1 MALRRKTEPPDNS
14 KAPVQEGPDREGLLA
29 ALGRLKP
36 ALRTGGA
43 IPELG
48 HIWFESGRASA
59 YDGGLGIR
67 LALDTGLTCGAPG
80 RPLMGLLGT
89 SALKQVTLEQEEA
102 DLLVRLGKSK
112 TKLKV
117 LPSERD
123 PWPFPAQH
131 PGKSARISEAAI
143 EALRAVLVVKP
154 SPATRL
160 EHHGVLVYCSGSDI
174 DVYATDSRTIAQATY
189 SEKATGLPKFLFVPR
204 PLAEQIVVLCP
215 RGTELYV
222 AEDHLAA
229 VGNGVELCSNV
240 LDTTG
245 MVDIPKVVRKTHDPH
260 PDSVALPAGLE
271 AALDR
276 AEVLAGSSDESV
288 ITVTVRGRN
297 FSLAGKYQYGE
308 LQEDLVLEA
317 DHPDVEIAVVTSA
330 LRRGM
335 LSADAFSST
344 KESMAFY
351 GGDNFLY
358 LVAART

>member
-1 MALRRKTEPPDNS
+1 MALRRRTEPPKNS
-14 KAPVQEGPDREGLLA
+14 KASVQEGPDREGLLA

-48 HIWFESGRASA
+48 HIWFGSDRASA

-67 LALDTGLTCGAPG
+67 LTLETGLACGAPG

-89 SALKQVTLEQEEA
+89 SALKQVALEQEEA

-131 PGKSARISEAAI
+131 LGKPARVSEAAV

-160 EHHGVLVYCSGSDI
+160 EHHGVIVYCSG
-174 DVYATDSRTIAQATY
+174 SRTIAQATY

-215 RGTELYV
+215 RGAELYV

-229 VGNGVELCSNV
+229 VGSGVELCSNV

-245 MVDIPKVVRKTHDPH
+245 LVDIPKVVQKTHGPH

-276 AEVLAGSSDESV
+276 AEVLAGSEGEAV
-288 ITVTVRGRN
+288 VAVTVRGRK

-317 DHPDVEIAVVTSA
+317 DHPDVEIAVVTLA

-344 KESMAFY
+344 KDSMAFY